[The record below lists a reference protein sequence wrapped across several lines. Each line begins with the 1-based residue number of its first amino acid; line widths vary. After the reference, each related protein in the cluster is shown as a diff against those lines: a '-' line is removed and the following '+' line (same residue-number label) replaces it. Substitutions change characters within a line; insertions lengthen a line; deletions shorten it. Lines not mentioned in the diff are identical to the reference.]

1 MTHQHSPQE
10 MAREAALQTAAD
22 ANGGYIG
29 PKIKQ
34 IVNAALNTVFAALA
48 SPPSSDAL
56 RVAASEI
63 LIAVAEGINWTDEKR
78 QAYENLD
85 AALQPSTDTAF
96 SISKRRYEE
105 KTASR
110 SQPATGRG

>member
-10 MAREAALQTAAD
+10 MAREVVKNLLMQRLPPRAASAATD
-22 ANGGYIG
+22 EI
-29 PKIKQ
+29 
-34 IVNAALNTVFAALA
+34 LAALA
-48 SPPSSDAL
+48 SLPSSDAL